1 MAIQGNRRMKS
12 LAGRNMAITDLV
24 EQSELRGRGNGFSR
38 KKMKKDSCKWM
49 KTWNSHLI
57 KYYF

>member
-1 MAIQGNRRMKS
+1 MKS